1 MGIRLG
7 AGGYQSQASAEFA
20 GKQALQP
27 FLVEVAKEED
37 ENE

>member
-20 GKQALQP
+20 GKQTLQR
-27 FLVEVAKEED
+27 FLEELAKEERRK
-37 ENE
+37 